1 MSEGLTA
8 SEANAWVEL
17 IEVMRTEPYNMPARL
32 EARRRF
38 IWATRAP
45 IEARAE
51 SAEARV
57 AEMEAVLRKIE
68 LTAYEMGS
76 AIGRIE
82 IMHGLVSDALTAPTT
97 EAVTE

>member
-1 MSEGLTA
+1 MSDGLTE
-8 SEANAWVEL
+8 SEANAWAEL

-38 IWATRAP
+38 IWAIRAP

-51 SAEARV
+51 AAEARV
-57 AEMEAVLRKIE
+57 AELERRFE
-68 LTAYEMGS
+68 LARQWARATPP
-76 AIGRIE
+76 
-82 IMHGLVSDALTAPTT
+82 GLVRMRLLDAFAAPTT

>member
-1 MSEGLTA
+1 MSDGLTE
-8 SEANAWVEL
+8 SEANAWAEL

-38 IWATRAP
+38 IWAIRAP

-51 SAEARV
+51 AAEARV
-57 AEMEAVLRKIE
+57 AELERAVIW
-68 LTAYEMGS
+68 MSGS
-76 AIGRIE
+76 AEFGPGQPAHDHWVE
-82 IMHGLVSDALTAPTT
+82 IRDTLLFAPTT